1 MLDLNALT
9 EAAKTMIIALIGG
22 GRDGAHVML
31 GMGLFVGL
39 LWLLRGRYLR
49 SIWLGLLA
57 LELVNE
63 WIDSGFPA
71 TTTAASI
78 KDIVTTMLGPT
89 LVWLVLA
96 VERRN
101 NARPASG
108 EDGEQALE

>member
-1 MLDLNALT
+1 MPDLNDLT
-9 EAAKTMIIALIGG
+9 EVAKTWIIALIGG

-31 GMGLFVGL
+31 GMALFVGL
-39 LWLLRGRYLR
+39 LWLMRGRYLR

-57 LELVNE
+57 IELVNE

-71 TTTAASI
+71 TTTAASV

-96 VERRN
+96 IERRTV
-101 NARPASG
+101 APPASG
-108 EDGEQALE
+108 KDGEQPLE